1 MKILITGGAGY
12 VGTELTQQL
21 ARREDVSEIVI
32 YDNLIERDYALF
44 LDARRMDRPRMR
56 FLRGDIL
63 DSRNVSL
70 ALRDVDVVYHLAAR
84 VTTPFSHEDASQFEQ
99 VNHWGTAAVVNAVEE
114 SGVSS
119 FIYLSSTAVYGFS
132 ENPCD
137 ISSEPYP
144 QGFYG
149 SSKLRAER
157 WVETLA
163 NKTKAY
169 ILRSGN
175 VYGYSPGMRFDALVN
190 RLLFDAHFTGRVHI
204 DGDGTQARPLI
215 DVSNLVSCLEKLPT
229 SALSAGTYNLV
240 QRNLTVRE
248 ILDKVCEVCT
258 GVEKLFVNQHIQF
271 KGVRVVRDQ
280 RLEGLMPNLD
290 QTFESELRGTLDRF
304 AF

>member
-12 VGTELTQQL
+12 VGTELTQRL
-21 ARREDVSEIVI
+21 ACRADVSEIVI
-32 YDNLIERDYALF
+32 YDNLSERDYALF
-44 LDARRMDRPRMR
+44 LDARKMEAPRIR

-63 DSRNVSL
+63 DSRSVAV

-99 VNHWGTAAVVNAVEE
+99 VNHWGTAALVNAVEE
-114 SGVSS
+114 SGVGS

-132 ENPCD
+132 EKPCD
-137 ISSEPYP
+137 ISSKPYP

-163 NKTKAY
+163 DKTKTY

-190 RLLFDAHFTGRVHI
+190 RVLFDAHFTGRVQI

-215 DVSNLVSCLEKLPT
+215 DVSNVVSCLERIPR
-229 SALSAGTYNLV
+229 SALPPGTYNLV

-248 ILDKVCEVCT
+248 ILEQVREICTKVET
-258 GVEKLFVNQHIQF
+258 LFVNQHIEF
-271 KGVRVVRDQ
+271 KGVRVLRDE
-280 RLEGLMPNLD
+280 RLEALMPNLD
-290 QTFESELRGTLDRF
+290 QAFESELRGTLDRF